1 MKNSVRYQCC
11 WSDKWGKLVIFSVI
25 GCDERDSALVLFKL
39 NSVHGYDDE
48 DNIERDVEEEGRN
61 RVVINNAAE
70 EDDDDIKYEEEG

>member
-1 MKNSVRYQCC
+1 MGKIGHIQCD
-11 WSDKWGKLVIFSVI
+11 WLWWK
-25 GCDERDSALVLFKL
+25 DSALVLFKL

>member
-1 MKNSVRYQCC
+1 M
-11 WSDKWGKLVIFSVI
+11 
-25 GCDERDSALVLFKL
+25 
-39 NSVHGYDDE
+39 HGYDDE